1 MVKLVYAEQAKYLQK
16 EWMTNTLPS
25 RERWI
30 IVLEQNVADD
40 QKRMVNK
47 VTVFCPIR
55 STYVSR
61 IMMTT

>member
-1 MVKLVYAEQAKYLQK
+1 VKLVYAEQVKYLQK

-25 RERWI
+25 RERWV

-47 VTVFCPIR
+47 VTVFCL
-55 STYVSR
+55 SGQLL
-61 IMMTT
+61 